1 MANLNSDER
10 LVEAL
15 RASLKETERL
25 RGQNRKLSAAMRE
38 PIAIVGMACRY
49 PGGVA
54 SPEDLWRLVADGVDA
69 VSEFPDNRGWDL
81 DGVYDPTGE
90 RPNTTYTREG
100 GFLHDAG
107 EFDPAFFGIAPNDT
121 PYVDP
126 QQRLLLEVSWEAFE
140 RAGID
145 PGTLKG
151 SSTGVFAG
159 LMYHDYPFSSAA
171 GSIVS
176 GRVSYTLGLEGPAV
190 TVDTACSSSL
200 VALNLAVQALRSGE
214 CSLALAGGVAVMATP
229 ETLVEFS
236 RQKGLAKD
244 GRCKAF
250 GAGADG
256 TGWSEGAGVLLV
268 ERLSDAR
275 RNGHPVLAIVRGT
288 AINQDGASNGLTAP
302 NGPAQQRVIRAA
314 LANAQLTPADVDAV
328 EAHGTGTTL
337 GDPIEAQALLNTYGQ
352 GRAEAGPLWLGS
364 LKSNLGHTQAAAGV
378 GGIIKMVMAMRH
390 GVLPR
395 TLHVEQPSAQ
405 IDWSAGAVELLTEA
419 RDWPETGRV
428 RRAAISSF
436 GISGTNAHV
445 IIEQAPAEAEQREAV
460 AAALP
465 VVPLVVSAKSAE
477 ALRAQATALLERIDG
492 EGGSE
497 PVDVGFS
504 LATTRAVLEHRG
516 VVAGADRAELVAGLR
531 ALAEGGGV
539 SGQAKGGR
547 TAFLFTGQGSQRLG
561 MGRELHGAFPVF
573 AAAYDEVLAELGG
586 SLREVVWGSDA
597 DELNRTVNTQRA
609 LFAFEVALFR
619 LVESWGVR
627 PDYLSGH
634 SVGEIAAAHVAG
646 VLSLSDAAKLVSA
659 RARLMQELP
668 SGGAMVAI
676 EATEAEVLPLL
687 TDQVSIAAVNGPRS
701 VVVSGDEAT
710 VLRIA
715 EGFERTKRL
724 TVSHAFHSPL
734 MDPMLD
740 EFRSAVRELT
750 FAEPVIPVVA
760 SGSFTD
766 PEYWVSHVRDAVRFA
781 DSVRELESSGVSRF
795 VEIGPDGIL
804 TGLAQQ
810 SVGSEGAVLIA
821 TVRRDRPEVATLVA
835 ALGRLHVS
843 GGSVKWPAFFAD
855 SGARRVDLPT
865 YAFQRKHYWLDA
877 ASVSGGDAS
886 SIGLLP
892 ADHPLLGAVV
902 VSPDG
907 EGVVLTG
914 RLALGTQRWIADHG
928 VLGNVLLPG
937 TAFVELA
944 VRAGDQVGCDLLEE
958 LTLQAPLILPPG
970 GSVQVQVAVGEAD
983 GDGDRP
989 VTVHSRPEGDE
1000 GGAWTLHADGVLTSG
1015 AAAPSFDLAQ
1025 WPPAGATALKLD
1037 GVYDRLLAQ
1046 GYGYGPVFQGLKAA
1060 WKRGDDLFAEVA
1072 LPEVAHAEASRFGL
1086 HPALL
1091 DAAMHVA
1098 LVDDGEGKDG
1108 EPVLPFVW
1116 SGVTLHAAG
1125 ASSLRVRISPD
1136 GPESVNVVVADG
1148 VGVPVLSVRSVV
1160 GRPVSSE
1167 QLSAGRGVESLFRV
1181 EWPVVS
1187 VGSASGA
1194 LTAWEALPADGAVP
1208 DVVVLE
1214 CATPAAGD
1222 VPGAVRELAGQ
1233 VLGVVRDWL
1242 TDERFA
1248 ASRLVVLTRG
1258 AVVVGDG
1265 DVVDVVQ
1272 APVWGLVRA
1281 AVAENPGR
1289 FVVVDWDGLAE
1300 SRAALSAVVA
1310 SGEVEA
1316 AVRAGVVRV
1325 PRLAKV
1331 GAVEGAVPSVV
1342 DGTVLVTGGTG
1353 GLGAVVARHLVVEH
1367 GARSLV
1373 LTSRRGLGAPGA
1385 AELVAEL
1392 ELLGARVQVAACD
1405 VADRASV
1412 RALLASLER
1421 PLVGVVHVA
1430 GVMDNGVVTS
1440 VTPERLDAVLAPKV
1454 DAAWHLHELTAG
1466 SELAFFVMFSSA
1478 GGMVLAAGQANYAAA
1493 NVFLDALATHRR
1505 AAGLPATS
1513 MAFGLWGVTTGMT
1526 QQTHSLEEA
1535 EQRMARLGLPALP
1548 QAEALALFDASIA
1561 TGEAVLVPLRID
1573 PKALRT
1579 QGDSLPALLRGQ
1591 VTVRRRAAVG
1601 KAEAESL
1608 RQRLAGLDEA
1618 ERERALLAVVLGYAA
1633 NLLGHS
1639 GPEAVEPERDFLEAG
1654 FDSLSAME
1662 LRNLLNKATGLRLP
1676 PLVVFDSKTPAAL
1689 ARLMQGE
1696 LALEPV
1702 AATSGGEAAQGGG
1715 ADGRRGQLSVPGDEI
1730 GRDSLSQLFR
1740 EAVLSGPMAQA
1751 FGLLSAVART
1761 RPSYSSLA
1769 DLGAVPQPVR
1779 LADGPGRP
1787 RLVCV
1792 STPMATGGAYQ
1803 LARLASHFG
1812 DVRPV
1817 SAVPLSGFVPGEKLA
1832 DSAEAAIEVLA
1843 ASVLEAAEGE
1853 PFVLVGYSAG
1863 GLLAHVT
1870 AGYLE
1875 SVLGLGAEGLVLLD
1889 TYRSDSQSRDDL
1901 DRGMV
1906 VSMLEKEHM
1915 FGRFDSARL
1924 ATMGRYVELVPK
1936 IVPGRIEAPV
1946 LFVQCL
1952 EAFSGPGDVPAQV
1965 TESDDWMAHPWD
1977 SSQDVRQVR
1986 ANHFSMLES
1995 EAAVTAAA
2003 IEDWLAAR
2011 D

>member
-49 PGGVA
+49 PGGVT

-81 DGVYDPTGE
+81 EGVYDPTGE

-126 QQRLLLEVSWEAFE
+126 QQRLLLETSWEAFE

-314 LANAQLTPADVDAV
+314 LANADLTTADVDVV

-395 TLHVEQPSAQ
+395 TLHVEQPSGQ
-405 IDWSAGAVELLTEA
+405 IDWEAGAVELLTEA
-419 RDWPETGRV
+419 RAWPETGRV
-428 RRAAISSF
+428 RRAAVSSF

-445 IIEQAPAEAEQREAV
+445 IIEQAPVESAQPERV
-460 AAALP
+460 AAELP
-465 VVPLVVSAKSAE
+465 VLPLVVSAKSPE
-477 ALRAQATALLERIDG
+477 ALRAQAARLAEHLEA
-492 EGGSE
+492 GSE
-497 PVDVGFS
+497 LDPVDVGYS

-516 VVAGADRAELVAGLR
+516 VVVGTDRAELVDGLR
-531 ALAEGGGV
+531 ALAGGGGV
-539 SGQAKGGR
+539 SAQAVGGR
-547 TAFLFTGQGSQRLG
+547 TAFLFTGQGSQRVG
-561 MGRELHGAFPVF
+561 MGRELRAAFPVF
-573 AAAYDEVLAELGG
+573 AEAFDAVLAELGG
-586 SLREVVWGSDA
+586 ALREVIWGDDA
-597 DELNRTVNTQRA
+597 DELNRTVNTQGA
-609 LFAFEVALFR
+609 LFAFEVALYR

-627 PDYLSGH
+627 PDFVAGH

-659 RARLMQELP
+659 RGRLMQELP

-676 EATEAEVLPLL
+676 EATEADVLPLL
-687 TDQVSIAAVNGPRS
+687 TDRVSIAAVNGPRS

-710 VLRIA
+710 VLEIA
-715 EGFERTKRL
+715 ARFERTKRL
-724 TVSHAFHSPL
+724 SVSHAFHSPL
-734 MDPMLD
+734 MDPMLG
-740 EFRSAVRELT
+740 EFRAVVQALT
-750 FAEPVIPVVA
+750 FAEPSVPVVA
-760 SGSFTD
+760 SGSFSD
-766 PEYWVSHVRDAVRFA
+766 PEYWVGHVRDAVRFA
-781 DSVRELESSGVSRF
+781 DNVRELEAQGVSRF
-795 VEIGPDGIL
+795 LEIGPDGIL

-810 SVGSEGAVLIA
+810 SVESEDAVLVS
-821 TVRRDRPEVATLVA
+821 TQRRDRPEAATLVA
-835 ALGRLHVS
+835 AIGQLHVA
-843 GGSVKWPAFFAD
+843 GGPVKWPAFFAD

-865 YAFQRKHYWLDA
+865 YAFQRKNYWLDA
-877 ASVSGGDAS
+877 AAGIGGDAS

-914 RLALGTQRWIADHG
+914 RLSLGAQRWIADHG

-944 VRAGDQVGCDLLEE
+944 VRAGDQVGCDVLEE

-989 VTVHSRPEGDE
+989 VTVHSRTEGDE
-1000 GGAWTLHADGVLTSG
+1000 GGSWTLHADGVLTSG

-1025 WPPAGATALKLD
+1025 WPPAGSTELALD

-1046 GYGYGPVFQGLKAA
+1046 GYGYGPVFQGLRAA

-1072 LPEVAHAEASRFGL
+1072 LPEVAHAEAARFGL

-1098 LVDDGEGKDG
+1098 LVDDGDGKNG

-1125 ASSLRVRISPD
+1125 ASSLRVRITPD
-1136 GPESVNVVVADG
+1136 GPESVSVQVADG
-1148 VGVPVLSVRSVV
+1148 VGVPVLSVGSVV

-1167 QLSAGRGVESLFRV
+1167 QLSVGRGVESLFRV

-1187 VGSASGA
+1187 VGSAGAVLPAWGA
-1194 LTAWEALPADGAVP
+1194 LPDGVAP

-1214 CATPAAGD
+1214 CVTPEGD
-1222 VPGAVRELAGQ
+1222 VPGAVRELAGR
-1233 VLGVVRDWL
+1233 VLGVVGEWL
-1242 TDERFA
+1242 GDERFA
-1248 ASRLVVLTRG
+1248 DSRLVVLTRG
-1258 AVVVGDG
+1258 GVVAAEG

-1289 FVVVDWDGLAE
+1289 FVLVDWDGAAE
-1300 SRAALSAVVA
+1300 SRSVLAGVVA

-1325 PRLAKV
+1325 PRLARV
-1331 GAVEGAVPSVV
+1331 GVVEGVVPSVV

-1367 GARSLV
+1367 GVRSLV
-1373 LTSRRGLGAPGA
+1373 LTSRRGLEAPGA
-1385 AELVAEL
+1385 GELAAELGD
-1392 ELLGARVQVAACD
+1392 LGAVVEVVACD
-1405 VADRASV
+1405 VADREAV
-1412 RALLASLER
+1412 RGLLASLGR
-1421 PLVGVVHVA
+1421 PVVGVVHVA

-1466 SELAFFVMFSSA
+1466 AELAFFVMFSSA

-1493 NVFLDALATHRR
+1493 NVFLDALAVHRR

-1639 GPEAVEPERDFLEAG
+1639 GPEAVEAERDFLEAG

-1689 ARLMQGE
+1689 ARLMRTE
-1696 LALEPV
+1696 LALEPAVGSPGGQV
-1702 AATSGGEAAQGGG
+1702 APVTG
-1715 ADGRRGQLSVPGDEI
+1715 GQLSVPGDEI
-1730 GRDSLSQLFR
+1730 GRDTLSQLFR

-1751 FGLLSAVART
+1751 FGLLGAVART

-1817 SAVPLSGFVPGEKLA
+1817 SAVPLSGFVHGEKLA

-1875 SVLGLGAEGLVLLD
+1875 SALGVGAEGLVLLD

-1906 VSMLEKEHM
+1906 ISMLEKERM

-1952 EAFSGPGDVPAQV
+1952 EAFSDPNAESARAVP
-1965 TESDDWMAHPWD
+1965 ESDDWMAHPWD

-2003 IEDWLAAR
+2003 IEDWLASR
-2011 D
+2011 G

>member
-25 RGQNRKLSAAMRE
+25 RGQNRKLSAAIRE

-49 PGGVA
+49 PGGVT
-54 SPEDLWRLVADGVDA
+54 SPEDLWRLVAGGVDA

-81 DGVYDPTGE
+81 EGVYDPTGE

-145 PGTLKG
+145 PATLKG

-236 RQKGLAKD
+236 RQKGLARD

-378 GGIIKMVMAMRH
+378 GGIIKMVMAMQH

-405 IDWSAGAVELLTEA
+405 IDWEAGAVELLTEA

-428 RRAAISSF
+428 RRAAVSSF

-445 IIEQAPAEAEQREAV
+445 IIEQAPAEAEQPPAAV
-460 AAALP
+460 TGLP

-477 ALRAQATALLERIDG
+477 ALRAQAAVLLERLSG
-492 EGGSE
+492 EGELE
-497 PVDVGFS
+497 PVDVGYS

-516 VVAGADRAELVAGLR
+516 VAVGADRAELVAGLR

-573 AAAYDEVLAELGG
+573 AAVFDEVLAELGG
-586 SLREVVWGSDA
+586 SLRDVVWGEDA
-597 DELNRTVNTQRA
+597 DELNRTVNTQSA

-627 PDYLSGH
+627 PDFLAGH

-646 VLSLSDAAKLVSA
+646 VLSLADAAKLVSA
-659 RARLMQELP
+659 RGRLMQELP
-668 SGGAMVAI
+668 AGGAMVAI

-687 TDQVSIAAVNGPRS
+687 TAEVSIAAVNGPRS

-710 VLRIA
+710 VLAIA
-715 EGFERTKRL
+715 SGFERTKRL
-724 TVSHAFHSPL
+724 SVSHAFHSPL

-740 EFRSAVRELT
+740 EFRAVVRKLT
-750 FAEPVIPVVA
+750 FAEPSIAVVA

-766 PEYWVSHVRDAVRFA
+766 PEYWVRHVRDAVRFA
-781 DSVRELESSGVSRF
+781 DNVRELESSGVSRF
-795 VEIGPDGIL
+795 LEIGPDGIL

-810 SVGSEGAVLIA
+810 SVESEDAVLVA
-821 TVRRDRPEVATLVA
+821 TVRRDRPEAATLVA
-835 ALGRLHVS
+835 ALGRLHVV
-843 GGSVKWPAFFAD
+843 GGAVKWPAFFAD

-877 ASVSGGDAS
+877 ASVTGGDAS

-944 VRAGDQVGCDLLEE
+944 VRAGDQVGCDVLEE

-970 GSVQVQVAVGEAD
+970 GSVQVQVTVGEAD
-983 GDGDRP
+983 GEGDRP

-1025 WPPAGATALKLD
+1025 WPPTGATELKLD

-1072 LPEVAHAEASRFGL
+1072 LPEVAHAEAARFGL

-1187 VGSASGA
+1187 VGSGAGA
-1194 LTAWEALPADGAVP
+1194 LPGWETLSADGVVP
-1208 DVVVLE
+1208 EAVVLE
-1214 CATPAAGD
+1214 CVTPLGE
-1222 VPGAVRELAGQ
+1222 VPGAVRELAGR
-1233 VLGVVRDWL
+1233 VLGVVGEWL
-1242 TDERFA
+1242 GDERFE

-1258 AVVVGDG
+1258 GVVAADG

-1272 APVWGLVRA
+1272 APVWGLLRA
-1281 AVAENPGR
+1281 AIAENPGR
-1289 FVVVDWDGLAE
+1289 FVVVDWDGLPE
-1300 SRAALSAVVA
+1300 SRAVLGAVVA

-1331 GAVEGAVPSVV
+1331 GAVEGTVPAV

-1367 GARSLV
+1367 GVTSLV

-1392 ELLGARVQVAACD
+1392 EALGASARVVACD
-1405 VADRASV
+1405 VADREAV
-1412 RALLASLER
+1412 RELLSSLER

-1430 GVMDNGVVTS
+1430 GVMDNGVITS

-1454 DAAWHLHELTAG
+1454 DAAWHLHELTSD

-1493 NVFLDALATHRR
+1493 NVFLDALAVQRR

-1526 QQTHSLEEA
+1526 QQTHSLAEA

-1561 TGEAVLVPLRID
+1561 TGEAVLVPIRID

-1601 KAEAESL
+1601 KAEADSL
-1608 RQRLAGLDEA
+1608 RQRLAGLDES

-1689 ARLMQGE
+1689 ARLMRTE
-1696 LALEPV
+1696 LTLEPAS
-1702 AATSGGEAAQGGG
+1702 AAPGGEVSPGTG
-1715 ADGRRGQLSVPGDEI
+1715 GQLSVPDDEI
-1730 GRDSLSQLFR
+1730 GRDTLSQLFR

-1751 FGLLSAVART
+1751 FGLLGAVART

-1787 RLVCV
+1787 RLICV

-1832 DSAEAAIEVLA
+1832 ESAEAAIEVLA

-1875 SVLGLGAEGLVLLD
+1875 SVLGIGAEGLVLLD
-1889 TYRSDSQSRDDL
+1889 TYRSDSESRDDV

-1906 VSMLEKEHM
+1906 LSMLEKERM

-1952 EAFSGPGDVPAQV
+1952 EEFSGPGQTPAQV

-1977 SSQDVRQVR
+1977 STQDVRQVR

-1995 EAAVTAAA
+1995 EAAATAGA
-2003 IEDWLAAR
+2003 IEDWLAER
-2011 D
+2011 G